1 MATET
6 SNNNNDVAAAMNG
19 SVEALENANYI
30 PQSILVTGGA
40 GTLYFD
46 VTLCVFTTALLLI
59 EFI

>member
-6 SNNNNDVAAAMNG
+6 SNVAAAMNG

-59 EFI
+59 ESI

>member
-6 SNNNNDVAAAMNG
+6 SNVAAAMNG

-40 GTLYFD
+40 GTLYLD

-59 EFI
+59 ESI

>member
-6 SNNNNDVAAAMNG
+6 SNVAAAMNG